1 MAKFSFVGQVRSG
14 KNQMMIDP
22 RSGRH
27 YPAPLFSAWRDEQV
41 LRIRQQK
48 AQQKVFFAKETK
60 LIFGVEYWPG
70 DARRRDMPGIEDA
83 IFHVLERAGVVEDDA
98 QFEDC
103 SGWYKQEID
112 RKNPRLEISIVEK
125 IQPLILKSL

>member
-1 MAKFSFVGQVRSG
+1 
-14 KNQMMIDP
+14 
-22 RSGRH
+22 
-27 YPAPLFSAWRDEQV
+27 
-41 LRIRQQK
+41 
-48 AQQKVFFAKETK
+48 
-60 LIFGVEYWPG
+60 
-70 DARRRDMPGIEDA
+70 MPGIEDA